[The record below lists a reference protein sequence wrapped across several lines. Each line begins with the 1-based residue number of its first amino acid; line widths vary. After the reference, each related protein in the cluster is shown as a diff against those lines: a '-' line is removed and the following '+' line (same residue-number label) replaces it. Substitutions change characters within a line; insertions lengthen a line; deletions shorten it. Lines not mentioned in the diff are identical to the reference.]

1 MWALLFIG
9 TTGHTE
15 EVPVN
20 ILNFV
25 TAQTTMQ
32 FDTYQDKTGGV
43 NKILNIRE
51 PAQIADQVT
60 IRLNR
65 DTLYSFMVIDISEG
79 ATVTLPDAN
88 GRYMSMMVVNEQAKS
103 AKPFTMANY
112 DMASYKSTL
121 NSLLELGSNVPNSKG
136 WFGSKA
142 DTTPIA
148 HLIGAADS

>member
-1 MWALLFIG
+1 
-9 TTGHTE
+9 
-15 EVPVN
+15 
-20 ILNFV
+20 
-25 TAQTTMQ
+25 
-32 FDTYQDKTGGV
+32 
-43 NKILNIRE
+43 
-51 PAQIADQVT
+51 
-60 IRLNR
+60 
-65 DTLYSFMVIDISEG
+65 
-79 ATVTLPDAN
+79 
-88 GRYMSMMVVNEQAKS
+88 MSMMVVNEQEYINAVYTKPGQYQPSPKEFGSDHVWVVIRTLVDSNSAEDIKNVNTLQDQIKVQAKS